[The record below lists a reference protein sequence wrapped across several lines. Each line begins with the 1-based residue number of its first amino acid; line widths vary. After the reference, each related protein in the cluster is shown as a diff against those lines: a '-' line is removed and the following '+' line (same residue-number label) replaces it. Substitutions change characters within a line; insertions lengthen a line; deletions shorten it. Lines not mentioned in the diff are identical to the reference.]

1 MTFLFTLTV
10 GEPNM
15 QLMERTTVRRVI
27 NGWKSTGTDKSIG
40 EEPGSSVRT
49 SHLSYTA
56 AFREK
61 VENLGKER
69 WAARRIL
76 MTEEIGGVI
85 SSLEN
90 GTAVGVSDGSFQHK
104 FGTACFII
112 ENKEGTERIV
122 GLIDV
127 PGFSDE
133 HDAYRSELA
142 GLYGLVRATMMLQD
156 IGKLKGG
163 GIPWV

>member
-1 MTFLFTLTV
+1 M
-10 GEPNM
+10 P
-15 QLMERTTVRRVI
+15 LMERTTAVQVN
-27 NGWKSTGTDKSIG
+27 NGWKATGAAMSI
-40 EEPGSSVRT
+40 EESQIQVGRDRAQ
-49 SHLSYTA
+49 SYKDA
-56 AFREK
+56 LKEK
-61 VENLGKER
+61 IGHLGKER
-69 WAARRIL
+69 WAARNFF
-76 MTEEIGGVI
+76 MTAEIGGII

-142 GLYGLVRATMMLQD
+142 GLYGLVRVTTMLQE
-156 IGKLKGG
+156 IGQVKGG
-163 GIPWV
+163 GGLKLGVMV

>member
-1 MTFLFTLTV
+1 
-10 GEPNM
+10 M
-15 QLMERTTVRRVI
+15 QVMERTTVIQVI
-27 NGWKSTGTDKSIG
+27 NGWKSTGTAKSIG
-40 EEPGSSVRT
+40 ECQDQVGGDREQ
-49 SHLSYTA
+49 SYKDA
-56 AFREK
+56 LKEK
-61 VENLGKER
+61 IENLGREK
-69 WAARRIL
+69 WAARKMF
-76 MTEEIGGVI
+76 MTDEIGGII

-112 ENKEGTERIV
+112 ENKEGTERLV

-142 GLYGLVRATMMLQD
+142 GLYGLVRMTTLLQE
-156 IGKLKGG
+156 IGQVKGG
-163 GIPWV
+163 GLKLGVMD